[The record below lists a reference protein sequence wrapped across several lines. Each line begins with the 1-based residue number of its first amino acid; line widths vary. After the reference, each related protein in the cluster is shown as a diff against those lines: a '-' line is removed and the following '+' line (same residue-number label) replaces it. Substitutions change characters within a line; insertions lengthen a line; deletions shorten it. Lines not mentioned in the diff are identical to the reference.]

1 MPFFQPK
8 PPMGPTLKFRS
19 KPPTPPTSEFYGPM
33 LPMPPTPKF
42 DPRTHIIHPTY
53 EMALP
58 TARNVAL
65 NISSA

>member
-42 DPRTHIIHPTY
+42 DPRTHTIHPTH
-53 EMALP
+53 ETALP
-58 TARNVAL
+58 TANNVAL